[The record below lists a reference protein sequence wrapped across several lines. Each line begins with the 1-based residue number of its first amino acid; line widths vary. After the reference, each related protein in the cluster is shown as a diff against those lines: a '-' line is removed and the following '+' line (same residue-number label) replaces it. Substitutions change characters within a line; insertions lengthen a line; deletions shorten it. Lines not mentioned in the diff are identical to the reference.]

1 MPWAWVGDN
10 TIKMAKNGKKLLVG
24 IGLVILIMISMQP
37 QNTKKEGFINRYGY
51 SSQAECESRIDD
63 FSDPCKTSCN
73 LITPDIFNCI
83 DSNNI
88 MRSKTSLIEESLVVG
103 EWNGLSLNSGSCSNL
118 GQFGSTDEA
127 TLYQCFVNPPSECND
142 VLKPAALTS
151 INDWVNSPILS
162 NKNNALDKISQW
174 AGVC

>member
-73 LITPDIFNCI
+73 LITPDIFNYL
-83 DSNNI
+83 DQA
-88 MRSKTSLIEESLVVG
+88 M
-103 EWNGLSLNSGSCSNL
+103 SNL
-118 GQFGSTDEA
+118 QVGDE
-127 TLYQCFVNPPSECND
+127 LYYND
-142 VLKPAALTS
+142 ALKLMLKDKKQILACEIKNGHYYDTGDKLEYLKTVIEFALQHKD
-151 INDWVNSPILS
+151 INEGFRAYL
-162 NKNNALDKISQW
+162 KNLKI
-174 AGVC
+174 